1 MNTGIVTKR
10 YAKALL
16 AFAKENKAEHL
27 VYDEMRRL
35 AACARQVPLLHEV
48 MTNPVLRT
56 AQKAQAL
63 KAACTIDGQL
73 SATTERFIDLL
84 VSAGRGDLYN
94 FVAHSYATLYRR
106 DKGIVSGSLV
116 VPCQIDKATCDRL
129 QALVEKAANCHVD
142 MEVVVDPTIEG
153 GFILSYDTYRCDASL
168 RTARARILRALG

>member
-16 AFAKENKAEHL
+16 AFAKENKAEQI

-35 AACARQVPLLHEV
+35 SACAMQVPLMQQV
-48 MTNPVLRT
+48 MTNPVLS
-56 AQKAQAL
+56 AEKKELAL
-63 KAACTIDGQL
+63 KAACAPDGQL
-73 SATTERFIDLL
+73 SATTERFIHLL

-94 FVAHSYATLYRR
+94 FVAYSYADLYRR

-116 VPCQIDKATCDRL
+116 VPCNVDKTTRDRL
-129 QALVEKAANCHVD
+129 QALVEKEAGCHVD
-142 MEVVVDPTIEG
+142 MEVVVDPEIEG

-168 RTARARILRALG
+168 RTARTRILRALG